1 MHYRT
6 WAYCHHLR
14 IVSMSTGKPD
24 KIKIET
30 GPPKNVE
37 RDWIGPPDKNS
48 NIRPVQIYVPENE
61 TKLQRQLRTLR
72 EDTMK
77 FNNKFWKEHNNEYFQ
92 RKELYVKTK
101 LADKECKE
109 NEDAPSTLTP
119 SEMSVF
125 YRKFLNENYHKNLMY
140 NGEWYRRNFSIFS
153 LTVKVFLEK
162 IMLNIMKK

>member
-1 MHYRT
+1 
-6 WAYCHHLR
+6 
-14 IVSMSTGKPD
+14 MSTGKPD
-24 KIKIET
+24 KINIET

-37 RDWIGPPDKNS
+37 RDWIGPPDKKS

-125 YRKFLNENYHKNLMY
+125 NIIFSRKTFTVRENIEKFLLYHSPLYIK
-140 NGEWYRRNFSIFS
+140 
-153 LTVKVFLEK
+153 FLW
-162 IMLNIMKK
+162 